1 MSTRRGTS
9 HGSASTSTRA
19 PPCSGTL
26 DAGAGPSS
34 GGSLE
39 EGRAKWIQ
47 DRQEELDRVFD
58 RHDSLI
64 REAFHLEK
72 FVSLLSYDPKI
83 AKEDRSDVFQRFQA
97 QYDLVDHTASA
108 GPSRRTT
115 RRAHTARVQGLKV
128 HATTASTPPSARTK
142 KIEGAAAPAFWDIKA
157 EAKSKGKQHA
167 EVAAADMPSITYLRK
182 GKGKQ
187 GVVDIPPPAD
197 MSKTRSSRHAPSA
210 GDQHTDSRA
219 GA

>member
-72 FVSLLSYDPKI
+72 FVSLLSYDPKGT
-83 AKEDRSDVFQRFQA
+83 APGHSPKRYRCGSTSCRASQGTQRHDRCRVYA
-97 QYDLVDHTASA
+97 LVTQ
-108 GPSRRTT
+108 T
-115 RRAHTARVQGLKV
+115 
-128 HATTASTPPSARTK
+128 
-142 KIEGAAAPAFWDIKA
+142 
-157 EAKSKGKQHA
+157 
-167 EVAAADMPSITYLRK
+167 
-182 GKGKQ
+182 
-187 GVVDIPPPAD
+187 
-197 MSKTRSSRHAPSA
+197 
-210 GDQHTDSRA
+210 
-219 GA
+219 